1 MIFFLDTKEAKGTAA
16 TFEIPEHLHNNP
28 SLQLIWSKDN
38 DTQCVCP
45 PVEEI
50 MPTCACNMQSDDNVV
65 TISNNYTISISNLT
79 STEDSLMMVLVITTY
94 GCQGRC
100 NLRSIVG
107 AYRVILQGTI
117 IVLYYSLHDNY
128 YLLLCR
134 YN

>member
-1 MIFFLDTKEAKGTAA
+1 MA
-16 TFEIPEHLHNNP
+16 TFEIPELLHNNP

-65 TISNNYTISISNLT
+65 TISNSNVTISNLT
-79 STEDSLMMVLVITTY
+79 SMDGVHSVTIFLVISTST

-100 NLRSIVG
+100 NLRSIEG
-107 AYRVILQGTI
+107 AYKVGFQGI
-117 IVLYYSLHDNY
+117 IIIAA
-128 YLLLCR
+128 
-134 YN
+134 